1 MLAIYKKELRSYF
14 YSPLAYVLIGIYM
27 LIFSLF
33 FRGIFTSG
41 RPFMYG
47 AYLYQ
52 YSFLLIFILPTLTM
66 RAFAEER
73 KSGTDVLLM
82 TSPVSVGGIVLGKY
96 LASLTVFLIMT
107 VLTLIYPILIFIYG
121 NLNVMPMIS
130 CYIGHVL
137 LGAFF
142 VAFGIFTSSL
152 TKSQVISAVTGIGGL
167 TIIWFVDQISFLFKG
182 HLLTF
187 ANWISFFLRFRE
199 FVQGIFSSKDLVF
212 FLSLTGLFL
221 LLTMIVIEK
230 RRWSQG

>member
-1 MLAIYKKELRSYF
+1 MFAIYKKELKAYF

-33 FRGIFTSG
+33 LRGVFTSG

-66 RAFAEER
+66 RAFAEEK

-82 TSPVSVGGIVLGKY
+82 TSPVSVPGIVLGKY
-96 LASLTVFLIMT
+96 LASLTVFLLMT
-107 VLTLIYPILIFIYG
+107 ILTLIYPALIIIYG
-121 NLNVMPMIS
+121 NLNIMPAIS
-130 CYIGHVL
+130 CYIGHIL

-152 TKSQVISAVTGIGGL
+152 TKSQVIAAVTGIGGL
-167 TIIWFVDQISFLFKG
+167 ILIWFINQISFLFKG
-182 HLLTF
+182 ALLSF
-187 ANWISFFLRFRE
+187 ANWISFFFRFRE
-199 FVQGIFSSKDLVF
+199 FVQGLFSTRDLVF
-212 FLSLTGLFL
+212 FLSLIGLFL